1 MIQKFPY
8 KNYAVISYTCTYI
21 IHDCIHT
28 FILLKCVL
36 SIDQRRARTTYVYII
51 ITIVKVM
58 YDVVHIKCLS
68 TRSALAVSLQE
79 HHGADPTALSKV
91 H

>member
-1 MIQKFPY
+1 
-8 KNYAVISYTCTYI
+8 
-21 IHDCIHT
+21 
-28 FILLKCVL
+28 
-36 SIDQRRARTTYVYII
+36 
-51 ITIVKVM
+51 M

-91 H
+91 HCIQDETSKSYYIVWLAIIS